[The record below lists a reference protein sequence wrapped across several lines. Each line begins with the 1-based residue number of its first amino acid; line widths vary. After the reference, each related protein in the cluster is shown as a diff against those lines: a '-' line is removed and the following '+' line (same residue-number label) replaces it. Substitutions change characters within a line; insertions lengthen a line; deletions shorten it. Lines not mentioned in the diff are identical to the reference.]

1 MPINRNALIR
11 YRAIDRCLQNRYR
24 KWTLEDLIEACSEAL
39 YEFEGIAKGI
49 SRRSVQADIQAMRS
63 EKLGY
68 NAPIIVLEKKYYAY
82 EDPNYSIT
90 QIPLTGQDLDTLEVL
105 KILEQ
110 FKGFTH
116 FAEIGGMLRKF
127 EDKVHRERGQQ
138 KAAIHF
144 EKNEELKGLA
154 YLDTLYKCVLQ
165 QEVIGVQYQSFK
177 AATAQAFH
185 FHPYLLKEFR
195 NRWFLLGRRGQEN
208 ILTTLALDRIQSLS
222 PAPEVA
228 FSPMPDFDSE
238 TYFNDI
244 IGVTKNTG
252 EPVADVRLHVNAGN
266 APYVETKPMHASQE
280 VITRHADGSID
291 IRLRLR
297 PNFELERDILGF
309 GETMQV
315 LAPERLRERIRAR
328 IAQMAGAYMQTQSS
342 SE

>member
-24 KWTLEDLIEACSEAL
+24 RWTLEDLITACSEAL
-39 YEFEGIAKGI
+39 YEYEGIAKGI

-68 NAPIIVLEKKYYAY
+68 NAPIVVLEKKYYAY

-90 QIPLTGQDLDTLEVL
+90 QIPLSEQDLDTLEEVL

-144 EKNEELKGLA
+144 EKNEDLKGLQ
-154 YLDTLYKCVLQ
+154 YLDALYKSVLQ
-165 QEVIGVQYQSFK
+165 QEVIWVEYQSFR
-177 AATAQAFH
+177 AASANAFH
-185 FHPYLLKEFR
+185 FHPVLLKEFR
-195 NRWFLLGRRGQEN
+195 NRWFLLGRRGN
-208 ILTTLALDRIQSLS
+208 DHLLTTLALDRMQAMR
-222 PAPEVA
+222 PAPEVP
-228 FSPMPDFDSE
+228 FLPMADFDSD
-238 TYFNDI
+238 TYFSDI

-252 EPVADVRLHVNAGN
+252 EPVADIILHVNAAN
-266 APYVETKPMHASQE
+266 APYVETKPMHGSQE
-280 VITRHADGSID
+280 ILARHADGSID
-291 IRLRLR
+291 LRLRLR

-315 LAPERLRERIRAR
+315 LAPERLRERLRRRVAL
-328 IAQMAGAYMQTQSS
+328 MGEAYGD
-342 SE
+342 